1 MTIKLALPFFLLYM
15 KVHKTSPNYHFLNLP
30 IISPM
35 IQFLSTINRG
45 FLLFFLLFTIFSCPS
60 SFSSCSLGLFPL
72 SPLNHTW
79 HSRWQFPT
87 DPFRT
92 LEFLA
97 PFSEFHFCGIS
108 QLFQPAF
115 HFANIS
121 PFTNRE
127 GWTLMIFSHCSLT
140 NTRSESLLTP
150 FFCMSK
156 AFSESLLVLA
166 TSSTPFTSS
175 PHCCQS
181 TSTASNLPTAL
192 PKTWASSKA
201 QWNQKKRSFK
211 VRSKESKGKNSS
223 SNTFYWSDFI
233 SGYTTSHTGHS
244 QRLHQ
249 WSHSI
254 TVFFTQDK

>member
-1 MTIKLALPFFLLYM
+1 MPLIMFIMFPWTLPSVPTEPHVTL
-15 KVHKTSPNYHFLNLP
+15 KVTVSHWS
-30 IISPM
+30 
-35 IQFLSTINRG
+35 IQDSV
-45 FLLFFLLFTIFSCPS
+45 
-60 SFSSCSLGLFPL
+60 
-72 SPLNHTW
+72 
-79 HSRWQFPT
+79 
-87 DPFRT
+87 
-92 LEFLA
+92 FLA

-108 QLFQPAF
+108 HQPAF

-127 GWTLMIFSHCSLT
+127 GWTLMIFSHCSLS

-166 TSSTPFTSS
+166 TSSTPFTNS

-244 QRLHQ
+244 QRLYQ